1 MEAELENLR
10 KIVVKKKIRSFVIVL
25 AIEFVL
31 SFAIFGFD
39 LSFFPIYIF
48 MFFIPLFVSSFAGR
62 KEYVELVEKFKMNV
76 VHSIMKSVL
85 GNDTIFEFNKGIPK
99 STIDDTGMMDTGDSF
114 LYNSNDYCKG
124 SYQGVKFEFSDV
136 LIQEEHTD
144 SEGDSHT
151 VTLFR
156 GQWYIF
162 DFNKRFKAPLQVCEK
177 HFGANRTGFIF
188 SKNRQ
193 HKVKMEDVSFNK
205 EFTVYAKDDHDAFYV
220 LTPNTMER
228 IKEVN
233 RQVPGKL
240 LFCFKDNILHI
251 GVNNSNDLFELNI
264 YKKID
269 LNKSGEEIKRQL
281 EAILK
286 FVNILN
292 LSNDLFIMEGGD

>member
-1 MEAELENLR
+1 MEEELETLR
-10 KIVVKKKIRSFVIVL
+10 KVVLKKKITAFIIVL
-25 AIEFVL
+25 AIEIIISIV
-31 SFAIFGFD
+31 IFGFEPAM
-39 LSFFPIYIF
+39 FPFYLF
-48 MFFIPLFVSSFAGR
+48 MLFVPFFISIFAGR
-62 KEYVELVEKFKMNV
+62 KEYEELTKKFKVDV
-76 VHSIMKSVL
+76 VHAIMKNVL
-85 GNDTIFEFNKGIPK
+85 GDGTEFDFNRGIPR
-99 STIDDTGMMDTGDSF
+99 STISETGMMDTGDSF

-124 SYQGVKFEFSDV
+124 NYQGVNFEFSDV

-144 SEGDSHT
+144 SDGDTTT

-177 HFGANRTGFIF
+177 WFGANRTGSIF

-205 EFTVYAKDDHDAFYV
+205 EFNVYAKDDHDAFYV

-251 GVNNSNDLFELNI
+251 GVNNSKDLFELSI

-269 LNKSGEEIKRQL
+269 LAKSGEEIRRQL